1 MRYVTSR
8 IVKFLS
14 HLQGNKAAMRGSQAV
29 AAPRLARTEQQPR
42 AELQTF
48 ELSSLYRHQKNL
60 KGKKR
65 EREREAERERAAH
78 RQRDEKLLASLQ
90 RRDEFAVV
98 QTHGAGNEGELGF
111 TGSARLVL
119 QRRAGC
125 GWARFK
131 GLISEQC
138 WIKTQIAWYTHVY
151 ISHAQTSSGSFHQL
165 FAVSFIKSSTEVQRQ
180 LEFLLRTTVGSRV
193 L

>member
-1 MRYVTSR
+1 M
-8 IVKFLS
+8 KFLS

-65 EREREAERERAAH
+65 EREAERERAAH

-90 RRDEFAVV
+90 RRDESAVV
-98 QTHGAGNEGELGF
+98 QRRTALETKGNSGLQAPLGSFCKDGQVAAG
-111 TGSARLVL
+111 LVL
-119 QRRAGC
+119 KGSSRNNAGS
-125 GWARFK
+125 K
-131 GLISEQC
+131 H
-138 WIKTQIAWYTHVY
+138 K
-151 ISHAQTSSGSFHQL
+151 
-165 FAVSFIKSSTEVQRQ
+165 
-180 LEFLLRTTVGSRV
+180 
-193 L
+193 